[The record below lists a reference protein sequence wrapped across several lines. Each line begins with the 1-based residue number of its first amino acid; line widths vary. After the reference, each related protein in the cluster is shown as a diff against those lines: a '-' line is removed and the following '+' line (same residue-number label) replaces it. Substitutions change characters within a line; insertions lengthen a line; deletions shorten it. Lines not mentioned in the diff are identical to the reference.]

1 MNIIE
6 DKITTLHCSIYLREI
21 LIILHTY
28 LHSFL
33 TSVYLA
39 IYDIVFYIFKYFKR
53 HLFMALANI
62 IVSDIKILLNFL
74 IIG

>member
-6 DKITTLHCSIYLREI
+6 DKITTLHCSMYLREI
-21 LIILHTY
+21 LIILHIY

-39 IYDIVFYIFKYFKR
+39 IYDTFFYIF
-53 HLFMALANI
+53 
-62 IVSDIKILLNFL
+62 
-74 IIG
+74 

>member
-6 DKITTLHCSIYLREI
+6 DKITTLHCSMYLREI

-39 IYDIVFYIFKYFKR
+39 IYDTFFYIF
-53 HLFMALANI
+53 
-62 IVSDIKILLNFL
+62 
-74 IIG
+74 

>member
-6 DKITTLHCSIYLREI
+6 DKITTLHCSMYLREI

-39 IYDIVFYIFKYFKR
+39 IYDTFFLHFLSILK
-53 HLFMALANI
+53 
-62 IVSDIKILLNFL
+62 DIYLWLWLILLFQT
-74 IIG
+74 